1 MSPGETRTRVTEERQ
16 REEVDFESEV
26 KSQQIKETTT

>member
-1 MSPGETRTRVTEERQ
+1 MSPGETRTRVTEERL
-16 REEVDFESEV
+16 REEADFESEV